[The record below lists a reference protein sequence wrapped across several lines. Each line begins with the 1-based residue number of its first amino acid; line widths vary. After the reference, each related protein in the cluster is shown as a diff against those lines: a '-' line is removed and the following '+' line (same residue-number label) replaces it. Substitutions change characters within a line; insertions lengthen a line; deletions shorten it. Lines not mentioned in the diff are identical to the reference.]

1 MRMCVNPSNPML
13 FDFCWV
19 WFIGEDSGCPE
30 QCCLTFREFGLD
42 WFWKG
47 FIFFLGSGR
56 MFLEHIIQRQSKR
69 VKHETKH
76 VFIHTA
82 FQTFLFS

>member
-47 FIFFLGSGR
+47 FIFFFGIRPYVFGAYDTTA
-56 MFLEHIIQRQSKR
+56 
-69 VKHETKH
+69 VKEGE
-76 VFIHTA
+76 A
-82 FQTFLFS
+82 